1 MRNIVVV
8 ECIST
13 GTNYIQDIVARNYNP
28 IVLEMAES
36 GDNEEALLYKKI
48 VHDSYERIKHD
59 FDLIHEKDTYEETLA
74 MVKEL
79 DPVLVVPGNEKGVIL
94 ATKLANDLN
103 LLCNPIENLDAFT
116 LKNEMQN
123 RLAENNLRSIRGRVV
138 KSVEEAVDYYDSE
151 GLKEVVVKPIYG
163 AASVGV
169 NICQNRQEMIDSIS
183 KVFNQKGYYG
193 NESAELLIQERIN
206 GDEYVVNTVSCGG
219 VHRVTL
225 IWKYNKI
232 KTSEGGHIYDSFES
246 INELD
251 LGEAKLVE
259 YAYDVADAL
268 GIQYG
273 PVHGEYMI
281 DEKGPVLIEVNCRPC
296 GANMDADFLDSFS
309 GQHETDSSLDSYLN
323 PKKFDYELKKGYKL
337 FGHAALKLFIVPNDL
352 IAESSP
358 MNHISNKLK
367 SHYKT
372 ALDPINETQP
382 FLKTQDL
389 ETSCGTVFLSHS
401 DGYQVKKDLDF
412 LRSIEKYA
420 FQLVLSEGLDKET
433 EIDEDEAFKDIHY
446 LLENAPVYGT
456 TLFVTDSIFDDVDL
470 LQVTPDKL
478 DALNGEFDCVVVNLN
493 KSILNKKDDYIAS
506 LFLKIFNKVRLSGL
520 VFIPKSTYGLLPNG
534 RVGAE
539 ALVRV
544 MDLKIE
550 LPLHNLPRMII
561 ASKR

>member
-36 GDNEEALLYKKI
+36 GDNEEALIYKKI

-478 DALNGEFDCVVVNLN
+478 DAINGEFDCVVVNLN
-493 KSILNKKDDYIAS
+493 KSILDKKDDYIAS

>member
-151 GLKEVVVKPIYG
+151 CLKEVVVKPIYG

-493 KSILNKKDDYIAS
+493 KSILDKKDDYIAS

>member
-28 IVLEMAES
+28 VVLEMAES

-138 KSVEEAVDYYDSE
+138 KSVEEAIDYYDSE
-151 GLKEVVVKPIYG
+151 GLKEVVIKPIYG

-169 NICQNRQEMIDSIS
+169 NICQNKQEMIDSIS

-193 NESAELLIQERIN
+193 NESTELLIQERIN

-232 KTSEGGHIYDSFES
+232 QTSEGGHIYDSFES

-493 KSILNKKDDYIAS
+493 KSILDKKDDYIAS

>member
-493 KSILNKKDDYIAS
+493 KSILDKKDDYIAS

>member
-433 EIDEDEAFKDIHY
+433 EIDEDETFKDIHY

-493 KSILNKKDDYIAS
+493 KSILDKKDDYIAS

>member
-138 KSVEEAVDYYDSE
+138 KSVEEAIDYYDSE
-151 GLKEVVVKPIYG
+151 GLKEVVIKPIYG

-433 EIDEDEAFKDIHY
+433 EIDEDETFKDIHY

-493 KSILNKKDDYIAS
+493 KSILDKKDDYIAS

>member
-433 EIDEDEAFKDIHY
+433 EIDEDETFKDIHY

>member
-28 IVLEMAES
+28 VVLEMAES
-36 GDNEEALLYKKI
+36 GENEEALLYKKI

-138 KSVEEAVDYYDSE
+138 KSVEEAIDYYDSE
-151 GLKEVVVKPIYG
+151 GLKEVVIKPIYG

-433 EIDEDEAFKDIHY
+433 EIDEDETFKDIHY

-493 KSILNKKDDYIAS
+493 KSILDKKDDYIAS

>member
-493 KSILNKKDDYIAS
+493 KSILDKKDDYIAN

-520 VFIPKSTYGLLPNG
+520 IFIPKSTYGLLPNG

>member
-36 GDNEEALLYKKI
+36 GENEGALLYKKI

-138 KSVEEAVDYYDSE
+138 KSVEEAIDYYDSE
-151 GLKEVVVKPIYG
+151 GLKEVVIKPIYG

-389 ETSCGTVFLSHS
+389 ETNCGTVFLSHS

-478 DALNGEFDCVVVNLN
+478 DALDGEFDCVVVNLN
-493 KSILNKKDDYIAS
+493 KSILDKKDDYIAS

>member
-352 IAESSP
+352 FAESSP

-493 KSILNKKDDYIAS
+493 KSILDKKDDYIAS

>member
-74 MVKEL
+74 IVKEL

-151 GLKEVVVKPIYG
+151 GLKEVVIKPIYG

-169 NICQNRQEMIDSIS
+169 NICQNKQEMIDSIS

-478 DALNGEFDCVVVNLN
+478 DALDGEFDCVVVNLN
-493 KSILNKKDDYIAS
+493 KSILDKKDDYIAS

>member
-138 KSVEEAVDYYDSE
+138 KSVEEAIDYYDSE
-151 GLKEVVVKPIYG
+151 GLKEVVIKPIYG

-169 NICQNRQEMIDSIS
+169 NICQNKQEMIDSIS

-493 KSILNKKDDYIAS
+493 KSILDKKDDYIAS

>member
-478 DALNGEFDCVVVNLN
+478 DAINGEFDCVVVNLN
-493 KSILNKKDDYIAS
+493 KSILDKKDDYIAS

>member
-151 GLKEVVVKPIYG
+151 GLKEVVIKPIYG

-478 DALNGEFDCVVVNLN
+478 DALDGEFDCVVVNLN
-493 KSILNKKDDYIAS
+493 KSILDKKDDYIAS

>member
-28 IVLEMAES
+28 VVLEMAEF
-36 GDNEEALLYKKI
+36 GDSEEALLYKKI
-48 VHDSYERIKHD
+48 VHDSYKRIKHD

-79 DPVLVVPGNEKGVIL
+79 DPVLVIPGNEKGVIL

-123 RLAENNLRSIRGRVV
+123 KLAEKNLRSIRGRVV
-138 KSVEEAVDYYDSE
+138 SSVEEAVDYYDSE

-169 NICQNRQEMIDSIS
+169 NICLNRQEMIDSIS
-183 KVFNQKGYYG
+183 KVFNKKGYYG
-193 NESAELLIQERIN
+193 NESTELLIQERIN

-225 IWKYNKI
+225 IWKYDKI
-232 KTSEGGHIYDSFES
+232 KTSEGGHIYDSLES
-246 INELD
+246 INELG

-273 PVHGEYMI
+273 PVHGEYMM

-389 ETSCGTVFLSHS
+389 ETSCGTVFLSHR

-412 LRSIEKYA
+412 LRSIEQYA
-420 FQLVLSEGLDKET
+420 FQLVLSEGLDRRI
-433 EIDEDEAFKDIHY
+433 EIDEDDAFKDITY

-456 TLFVTDSIFDDVDL
+456 TLFVTDSFYDDVDL

-478 DALNGEFDCVVVNLN
+478 DALDGEFDCVVVNLN
-493 KSILNKKDDYIAS
+493 KSILDKKDDYIAN

>member
-36 GDNEEALLYKKI
+36 GENEEALLYKKI

-138 KSVEEAVDYYDSE
+138 KSVEEAIDYYDSE
-151 GLKEVVVKPIYG
+151 GLKEVVIKPIYG

-478 DALNGEFDCVVVNLN
+478 DALDGEFDCVVVNLN
-493 KSILNKKDDYIAS
+493 KSILDKKDDYIAS

>member
-138 KSVEEAVDYYDSE
+138 KSVEEAIDYYDSE

-193 NESAELLIQERIN
+193 NESTELLIQERIN

-493 KSILNKKDDYIAS
+493 KSILDKKDDYIAS

>member
-138 KSVEEAVDYYDSE
+138 KSVEEAIDYYDSE
-151 GLKEVVVKPIYG
+151 GLKEVVIKPIYG

-193 NESAELLIQERIN
+193 NESTELLIQERIN

-433 EIDEDEAFKDIHY
+433 EIDEDETFKDIHY

-493 KSILNKKDDYIAS
+493 KSILDKKDDYIAS

>member
-103 LLCNPIENLDAFT
+103 LLCNPIENIDAFT

-493 KSILNKKDDYIAS
+493 KSILDKKDDYIAS

>member
-28 IVLEMAES
+28 VVLEMAES
-36 GDNEEALLYKKI
+36 GENEEALLYKKI

-138 KSVEEAVDYYDSE
+138 KSVEEAIDYYDSE
-151 GLKEVVVKPIYG
+151 GLKEVVIKPIYG

-478 DALNGEFDCVVVNLN
+478 DALDGEFDCVVVNLN
-493 KSILNKKDDYIAS
+493 KSILDKKDDYIAS